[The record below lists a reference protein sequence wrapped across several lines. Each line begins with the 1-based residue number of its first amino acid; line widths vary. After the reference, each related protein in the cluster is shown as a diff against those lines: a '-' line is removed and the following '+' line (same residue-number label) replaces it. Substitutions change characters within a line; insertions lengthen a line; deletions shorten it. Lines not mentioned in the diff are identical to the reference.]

1 MASTGINFV
10 NLTPDNGAIRDLRE
24 LIFRAVLD
32 GEKLGSMFN
41 VMPNQKHGDKVGFI
55 GEFGLVGKASQGCD
69 PVYANTVLA
78 ANEKTWDI
86 KAWEIA
92 ESICYKDLEG
102 TLASVALRTK
112 TSIADLTGT
121 EYLDY
126 VLQPRLEVA
135 VRKML
140 HRLAWFGDKAAANV
154 SAGGVL
160 AAGVDPAYFNVTDG
174 YWKHIFTGVS
184 SKAIKHVEIAANA
197 EDTFAEQEG
206 KILEAG
212 VATGIVDRLI
222 MRAPMVLR
230 QAPEQ
235 VIYLTQSL
243 RDALDYDLVHNN
255 KGSELQW
262 KTLFDGVTE
271 ATYKGVTVRAI
282 PFWDEAIRSWEGDGN
297 AWNKPHRAIYTIK
310 DNLLLG
316 LESTDEI
323 AEIVTFFDMKDKK
336 NYIRVEDKL
345 GTLIADENL
354 IHVAY

>member
-1 MASTGINFV
+1 MASTGLNFM
-10 NLTPDNGAIRDLRE
+10 NLTPDNGAIQTLRE

-32 GEKLGSMFN
+32 GEKLGALFN

-69 PVYANTVLA
+69 PVYANSVLA
-78 ANEKTWDI
+78 TAEKTWDI
-86 KAWEIA
+86 LPWEIA

-112 TSIADLTGT
+112 TAIADLTGT
-121 EYLDY
+121 EYVDY
-126 VLQPRLEVA
+126 VLMPRLELA

-140 HRLAWFGDKAAANV
+140 QRLAWFGDKAATNV
-154 SAGGVL
+154 AQGGVL
-160 AAGVDPAYFNVTDG
+160 ATGVDAGFFTVTDG
-174 YWKHIFTGVS
+174 VWKHVFDGVS
-184 SKAIKHVEIAANA
+184 KKSIKHVEIAANA
-197 EDTFAEQEG
+197 EDTIAAQEEN
-206 KILEAG
+206 ILGAG
-212 VATGIVDRLI
+212 VATGIFDRLI
-222 MRAPMVLR
+222 MKAPMVLR
-230 QAPEQ
+230 QAANQ
-235 VIYLTQSL
+235 VIYVTQSL

-262 KTLFDGVTE
+262 TTLFDGITE

-282 PFWDEAIRSWEGDGN
+282 PFWDEAIRSWEGDGT
-297 AWNKPHRAIYTIK
+297 AYNKPHRAIYTIK

-316 LESTDEI
+316 LESENEVAQI
-323 AEIVTFFDMKDKK
+323 EVIFEPVSKK
-336 NYIRVEDKL
+336 NYIRAEDKL